1 MPFSIKKLSIQDL
14 ILVEPKLFEDSRGF
28 FAEIYKQS
36 DFASFGFSKPIAQ
49 INYSQSVRNVVRG
62 LHYQLNPNAQAKFV
76 QVINGHILDVVVDL
90 RKGSSSYGKWATEE
104 LSSKNLNI
112 LYVPEG
118 FAHGF
123 CVLSDTALVTY
134 YCTSLYSPK
143 DERGVAWDDPA
154 INIKWPVKNPLV
166 SDKDKKLPRLEE
178 AENNFTYN
186 G

>member
-1 MPFSIKKLSIQDL
+1 MPFSVKKLTIPDL
-14 ILVEPKLFEDSRGF
+14 ILIEPQLFKDSRGF

-36 DFASFGFSKPIAQ
+36 DFAGFGFSRPIVQ
-49 INYSQSVRNVVRG
+49 INYSQSAKNVIRG
-62 LHYQLNPNAQAKFV
+62 LHYQLNPAAQAKFI
-76 QVINGHILDVVVDL
+76 QVINGRVQDVAVDL
-90 RKGSSSYGKWATEE
+90 RKGSPFYGKWVTEE
-104 LSSKNLNI
+104 MSEQDLKI
-112 LYVPEG
+112 LYLPEG

-166 SDKDKKLPRLEE
+166 SDKDKKLPRLEA
-178 AENNFTYN
+178 AENNFIYN